1 MMRLR
6 VVVLL
11 ALVLT
16 VAVLAAVA
24 DEYPSRP
31 LTIVAPFPPGGMAD
45 LHARPIAAAMEKV
58 LKNPVGVVNKTGAAG
73 AVGMQFVA
81 TSKPDGYTL
90 LLALSSISIIPEADK
105 LFGRQ
110 PAFTVD
116 QFEPI
121 ALLSADPTILVVRE
135 ESPWK
140 TAREFIEDARKR
152 PGQISFSS
160 SGVYGTLHMAME
172 LLQHPAGIKLRHV
185 PYAGAGPA
193 MTAIL
198 GGHVDALASG
208 PAVVIPQ
215 IKAGKLR
222 PLAGWGDRRVAA
234 LPDVPTFKEL
244 GYPGAEF
251 YIWAGLFAP
260 KGTPEPVLAKLRE
273 SVRVAVDDAG
283 FQSAMGKMQ
292 TPIAFKQGDEFQRFF
307 EADARRLAEGVRRV
321 GRIEEK
327 K

>member
-1 MMRLR
+1 MKALHL
-6 VVVLL
+6 VG
-11 ALVLT
+11 ALVLAA
-16 VAVLAAVA
+16 AVPAAVA
-24 DEYPSRP
+24 QETYPSRP
-31 LTIVAPFPPGGMAD
+31 ITIVAPFPPGGVAD
-45 LHARPIAAAMEKV
+45 LTARPLAAAMEKV

-73 AVGMQFVA
+73 AVGMQYVA

-90 LLALSSISIIPEADK
+90 LMALSSISIIPEADK

-121 ALLSADPTILVVRE
+121 ALLSADPTILVVRA

-140 TAREFIEDARKR
+140 TAREFVEDAKKR
-152 PGQISFSS
+152 SGQISFSS

-172 LLQHPAGIKLRHV
+172 LLQHSAGIKLRHV
-185 PYAGAGPA
+185 PYGGAGPA
-193 MTAIL
+193 ITAIL

-208 PAVVIPQ
+208 PAAVVPH

-222 PLAGWGDRRVAA
+222 ALATWGDKRLAA
-234 LPDVPTFKEL
+234 MPDLPTFKEL
-244 GYPGAEF
+244 GYPDAEF

-260 KGTPEPVLAKLRE
+260 KGLPEPVLAKLRDAT
-273 SVRVAVDDAG
+273 RTAVGEVEFKSSMD
-283 FQSAMGKMQ
+283 KMA
-292 TPIAFKQGDEFQRFF
+292 TPIAFKQGDEFKRFF
-307 EADARRLAEGVRRV
+307 EADARRLAEGVRKV